1 MTNYELHKEEI
12 EKLLLEEGTF
22 VFGVVGDKIH
32 ACSSINH
39 EDCIFFKTNS
49 CHDARVEWLNAEY
62 EEPITAETL
71 DKNFRAFCN
80 KSCRCAICELHG
92 KEAGGK
98 CKFAWLLKNYN
109 VTKKEANNDDK
120 NNQNV

>member
-1 MTNYELHKEEI
+1 MTNYEMHKEEF
-12 EKLLLEEGTF
+12 EKLLLKNGVVSF
-22 VFGVVGDKIH
+22 SVVGDNIQD
-32 ACSSINH
+32 CVTTNCC
-39 EDCIFFKTNS
+39 DCIFLKADS
-49 CHDARVEWLNAEY
+49 CRMARAEWLSKEY

-71 DKNFRAFCN
+71 DNNFRAFCG

-109 VTKKEANNDDK
+109 VTKNDLRKE
-120 NNQNV
+120 